1 MAGLETDTI
10 AAVATARGNGPVGMI
25 RLSGPNASAIASQV
39 TNTAL
44 APRFA
49 HYTSFTA
56 ASGDVLDKGIA
67 LYFPGPNSFTGEDV
81 VELQGHGGH
90 VVLQSIL
97 NRCLDLGAR
106 SAQPGEFS
114 ERAFL
119 NGKIDLLQA
128 EAIADLIA
136 AENETAAKL
145 ASSSLVG
152 GFSTLVTTLS
162 QRLNEL
168 RALTEA
174 SIDFPEEDIDVL
186 KRHSVIERLNEC
198 QATISS
204 LLNDVSTAQRK
215 TQGYTAA
222 LFGAPNAGKS
232 SLLNALAHDDVAIVT
247 HLPGTTRDTL
257 KQTINISDLSLEIID
272 TAGIRETQDVIE
284 KEGVKRAKHTAGMAD
299 LIIHVVDDTC
309 PLDQDVDEVDFPGE
323 RNLIVKVHNKI
334 DQSGRTAGVITSQ
347 DGITRVGVSAKTGEG
362 LQSLTSVIETILLG
376 EGHQTSQFS
385 ARQRHVEALTVAN
398 EHLTNALSAY
408 SLHNA
413 AELLSE
419 DLKLV
424 QNAIDSLTGKVSS
437 DDILGQIFSSFCI
450 GK

>member
-10 AAVATARGNGPVGMI
+10 AAVATARGNGPVGII
-25 RLSGPNASAIASQV
+25 RLSGPNASDIASQV

-44 APRFA
+44 SPRFA

-128 EAIADLIA
+128 EAIADLIT

-145 ASSSLVG
+145 ASSSLTG
-152 GFSTLVTTLS
+152 GFSALVTTLS

-186 KRHSVIERLNEC
+186 ERHSVIERLNEC

-204 LLNDVSTAQRK
+204 LLNEVSTAQRK

-309 PLDQDVDEVDFPGE
+309 PLDQDVDELDFPGE